1 MDLPKTSRPS
11 PPTGRAPDPA
21 PGRDGPGGA
30 APEAFASGV
39 SAPVPGEGIALEA
52 DEAGLPIHRGWPP
65 AGPRRRWMEP
75 FILVL
80 LAEGRTHGYAIVSEL
95 GAMGVAPGEL
105 DYGAVYR
112 TLRELEAT
120 GHVTSHWS
128 AEASGPQR
136 RDYELTARGYAMLD
150 EWSAVMR
157 ERGRLI
163 AEFDA
168 RFLAAVM
175 VRRRAGARPG

>member
-1 MDLPKTSRPS
+1 MPVSDGALDDASAET
-11 PPTGRAPDPA
+11 ADPA
-21 PGRDGPGGA
+21 H
-30 APEAFASGV
+30 
-39 SAPVPGEGIALEA
+39 PGEGIATER
-52 DEAGLPIHRGWPP
+52 DDAGLPVHRGWPP

-95 GAMGVAPGEL
+95 AAIGITDGEL

-112 TLRELEAT
+112 TLRELEGT
-120 GHVTSHWS
+120 GHVTSAWS
-128 AEASGPQR
+128 AESSGPQR
-136 RDYELTARGYAMLD
+136 RDYELTRSGYAMLD

-157 ERGRLI
+157 ERARLI

-168 RFLAAVM
+168 RFLAAIAI
-175 VRRRAGARPG
+175 RRRSDAGR